1 MSELSKKY
9 QEIISELDNGI
20 SNKDELVF
28 VKGKISEISIIFI
41 DLIERMSGVVEEKIS
56 DIECSQQLMEKKLGN
71 IESMLNSIQKDIYD
85 EDEDTEI
92 VCPYCNNN
100 FYAKIDDEIKTEIEC
115 PECHNIIEL
124 DIDTDDME
132 EDFYGINNCIGH
144 CHGCGGCTRNN
155 DEEDE

>member
-9 QEIISELDNGI
+9 QEIISELDNRI
-20 SNKDELVF
+20 SDENELVF

-56 DIECSQQLMEKKLGN
+56 DIECSQKLMENKISN
-71 IESMLNSIQKDIYD
+71 IENMLSSIQKDIY
-85 EDEDTEI
+85 EDEVDTEI

-100 FYAKIDDEIKTEIEC
+100 FYAEIGDEVKSEVEC

-124 DIDTDDME
+124 DIDTDNIENDL
-132 EDFYGINNCIGH
+132 YGIHNCIGH
-144 CHGCGGCTRNN
+144 CHGCSGCNKNN
-155 DEEDE
+155 NEENE